1 MISEGGSDVNDSIR
15 EFEEA
20 SKRRGERYVLK
31 LYVSGMTTRSLQA
44 IENLKKI
51 CDGHLPECYD
61 LEVIDIGQQPDS
73 VTREDI
79 VATPTLIKE
88 LPKPIRRIIGDLGD
102 NERVLVALNLVQSKI
117 YG

>member
-1 MISEGGSDVNDSIR
+1 MNTDDGSDVKDSIR

-20 SKRRGERYVLK
+20 SKREVSEWYVLK

-51 CDGHLPECYD
+51 CDCHLPKCYD
-61 LEVIDIGQQPDS
+61 LEVIDIGQKPDS

-79 VATPTLIKE
+79 IATPTLIKE
-88 LPKPIRRIIGDLGD
+88 LPKPIRRIIGDLSN
-102 NERVLVALNLVQSKI
+102 NERVLIALNLRAK
-117 YG
+117 